1 MTDTLSTLAEKAAV
15 NRGARTSSCGET
27 REPYADR
34 RHFLAKMVAATGASL
49 VWTPDSSADTRSS
62 LPSGSPAGP
71 EDESYWSRVRAQ
83 FAFEPNLIYLNNAS
97 LGVPPRG
104 VTQVLSEGYQR
115 LAANPAAAKLEMADY
130 VAGTLRPAVARL
142 LGADADEIAVT
153 RGASESLYLIANG
166 FDLAPG
172 DEVLMTSQ
180 EHPAGLTPWQ
190 IRAERTGV
198 VVRQV
203 PIPSPFI
210 EKSEVVK
217 LIEKAFTSRTK
228 VLLFC
233 HVTRGGLRYPVKELC
248 ELARQRGVLSA
259 VDGAQAVGVMP
270 VDVHDLGCDLYANS
284 LHKWSLAPA
293 GNGVLYV
300 GRGIQRRFRSLF
312 NSSGA
317 DASRYEP
324 IGTAPLPL
332 RLAAGSALKF
342 IAQIGVPNIEA
353 RARMLSDAL
362 ANKLAGM
369 PRLKMISPRSWE
381 VRSPAVTLFE
391 IQDMNAVEAQALIQK
406 KYHITIDEHA
416 RDGHNALRVST
427 HFYNTRQ
434 EIDQLIAALHQIV
447 RLEEA
452 RRRAA
457 G

>member
-1 MTDTLSTLAEKAAV
+1 MSDSLPEKAEGGIVAKAL
-15 NRGARTSSCGET
+15 GH
-27 REPYADR
+27 RERVRPKTDR
-34 RHFLAKMVAATGASL
+34 RRFLAKIVATTGASL
-49 VWTPDSSADTRSS
+49 ACTLDSPADT
-62 LPSGSPAGP
+62 PSRFHPGSPTGP
-71 EDESYWSRVRAQ
+71 EDESYWSKVRAQ
-83 FAFEPNLIYLNNAS
+83 FAFEPNLIYFNNAS
-97 LGVPPRG
+97 LGVPPRS
-104 VTQVLSEGYQR
+104 VTQVVAEGYRR
-115 LAANPAAAKLEMADY
+115 LAANPATAKLELADY
-130 VAGTLRPAVARL
+130 LAGTLRPAVARL
-142 LGADADEIAVT
+142 LGADTDEIAVT
-153 RGASESLYLIANG
+153 RGASESLYFIANG

-203 PIPSPFI
+203 PIPSPFVD
-210 EKSEVVK
+210 KHEVVS
-217 LIEKAFTSRTK
+217 LMERAFTNRTK

-248 ELARQRGVLSA
+248 ELARQRAVLSA

-270 VDVHDLGCDLYANS
+270 VDVHALGCDLYANS

-300 GRGIQRRFRSLF
+300 RKEIQGRFRSLF
-312 NSSGA
+312 SSAGA
-317 DASRYEP
+317 DATRYEP
-324 IGTAPLPL
+324 IGTSPLPL
-332 RLAAGSALKF
+332 RLAAGAALKF

-353 RARMLSDAL
+353 RAQMLSDTL
-362 ANKLAGM
+362 ASKLAGI

-391 IQDMNAVEAQALIQK
+391 IQGMNAVELQALIQK

-427 HFYNTRQ
+427 HFYNTRR
-434 EIDQLIAALHQIV
+434 EIDLLIAALHEIV
-447 RLEEA
+447 GSGEA
-452 RRRAA
+452 RQRGA

>member
-1 MTDTLSTLAEKAAV
+1 MSESLSVLPEKAEEDLATRASG
-15 NRGARTSSCGET
+15 NRE
-27 REPYADR
+27 REGPNADR
-34 RHFLAKMVAATGASL
+34 RRFLAKMVAATWASL
-49 VWTPDSSADTRSS
+49 AWPADSPADTL
-62 LPSGSPAGP
+62 LPFHPGSPAGP
-71 EDESYWSRVRAQ
+71 EDESYWSRVRTQ
-83 FAFEPNLIYLNNAS
+83 FAFEPNLIYFNNAS
-97 LGVPPRG
+97 LGVPPRS
-104 VTQVLSEGYQR
+104 VTQAVAEGYQR
-115 LAANPAAAKLEMADY
+115 LAANPATAKLELADY
-130 VAGTLRPAVARL
+130 LASTLRPAVAQL

-203 PIPSPFI
+203 HIPSPFVD
-210 EKSEVVK
+210 EHEVVR
-217 LIEKAFTSRTK
+217 LMERAFTSRTK

-248 ELARQRGVLSA
+248 ELARQRGALSA

-270 VDVHDLGCDLYANS
+270 VDVHALSCDLYATS

-300 GRGIQRRFRSLF
+300 RREIQARFRSLF
-312 NSSGA
+312 SSAGA

-324 IGTAPLPL
+324 IGTSPLPL

-342 IAQIGVPNIEA
+342 IAEIGIPNIEA
-353 RARMLSDAL
+353 RARMLSDTL
-362 ANKLAGM
+362 TSKLGGV
-369 PRLKMISPRSWE
+369 PRLRVISPNLSE
-381 VRSPAVTLFE
+381 TRSPAITLFE
-391 IQDMNAVEAQALIQK
+391 IEGLNAVEAQALLQK
-406 KYHITIDEHA
+406 KYRITVDEHT

-427 HFYNTRQ
+427 HFYNTRH
-434 EIDQLIAALHQIV
+434 EIDQLITVLHEVVGSGQS
-447 RLEEA
+447 
-452 RRRAA
+452 RRRVA

>member
-1 MTDTLSTLAEKAAV
+1 MSDTLSILPEKAAE
-15 NRGARTSSCGET
+15 NLGAKASSC
-27 REPYADR
+27 RERRGPEGDR

-49 VWTPDSSADTRSS
+49 AWPLDSSADTPSS
-62 LPSGSPAGP
+62 LPPGSPAGP
-71 EDESYWSRVRAQ
+71 EDESYWSKVRAQ

-97 LGVPPRG
+97 LGVPPRS
-104 VTQVLSEGYQR
+104 VTQAVAEGYQR
-115 LAANPAAAKLEMADY
+115 LAANPAAAKLELADY
-130 VAGTLRPAVARL
+130 LAGTLRPAVARL

-203 PIPSPFI
+203 PIPSPFVD
-210 EKSEVVK
+210 EHEVVK
-217 LIEKAFTSRTK
+217 LIERAFTSRTK

-233 HVTRGGLRYPVKELC
+233 HVTRGGLRYPVKTLC

-259 VDGAQAVGVMP
+259 VDGAQAVGVLP
-270 VDVHDLGCDLYANS
+270 VDVHALGCDLYANS

-300 GRGIQRRFRSLF
+300 RKEIQGRFRSLF
-312 NSSGA
+312 SSAGA

-353 RARMLSDAL
+353 RARMLSDTL
-362 ANKLAGM
+362 ASKLAGI
-369 PRLKMISPRSWE
+369 PRLKVISPRSWE

-391 IQDMNAVEAQALIQK
+391 IEGLNAVEAQALIQK
-406 KYHITIDEHA
+406 KYRITVDEHV

-427 HFYNTRQ
+427 HFYNTRR
-434 EIDQLIAALHQIV
+434 EIDQLITALHEMV
-447 RLEEA
+447 GTGRSK
-452 RRRAA
+452 RSAA
-457 G
+457 